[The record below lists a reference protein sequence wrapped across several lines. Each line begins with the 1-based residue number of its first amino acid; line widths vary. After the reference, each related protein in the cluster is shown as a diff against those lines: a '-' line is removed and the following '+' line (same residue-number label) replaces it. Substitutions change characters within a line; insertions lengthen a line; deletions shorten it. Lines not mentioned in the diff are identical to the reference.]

1 MFDSFF
7 AWKFP
12 IGRVF
17 GITVHVHLAFLLVLL
32 PLTLSFSIDKEYAP
46 GTWIDACILAAI
58 VTLST
63 LLHEFG
69 HCFGARAV
77 GGQADEVMLW
87 PLGGLAE
94 CSFLPATPRANFVFT
109 VCGPLADLILCIL
122 AGLMLTFGFEESIRP
137 SFNLFS
143 LNPFRDVAGN
153 YLLTLWNG
161 GAYQTSSLAVMI
173 VAWTFYI
180 NWFLL
185 LFNLVLVGIPWD
197 GGYAVRAILWPYVGY
212 HRATMYMIFG
222 GFVVACVL
230 FMGAF
235 IWYRVPIFIPL
246 ALYTFFM
253 CYREWMI
260 LENHGDESL
269 FGYDFSQG
277 YTSLEK
283 EMLTPSPRRKRQ
295 NFIQRYLQKR
305 NARRAQR
312 EHEQQIAEERR
323 MDELLEKIQREG
335 KQSLTDDETRFLK
348 RVSDR
353 YRNRH

>member
-1 MFDSFF
+1 MFDTFF

-32 PLTLSFSIDKEYAP
+32 PLTLSFSIDKDSAP
-46 GTWIDACILAAI
+46 GTWIDACVLAALMTVSI
-58 VTLST
+58 
-63 LLHEFG
+63 LLHEMG
-69 HCFGARAV
+69 HCFGARSV
-77 GGQADEVMLW
+77 GGQADEIMLW

-94 CSFLPATPRANFVFT
+94 CSFLPASPWANFVFT
-109 VCGPLADLILCIL
+109 VCGPLANVILCIVSAVIL
-122 AGLMLTFGFEESIRP
+122 AFGFDESIRP
-137 SFNLFS
+137 IFNFLGWY
-143 LNPFRDVAGN
+143 PFRDPAV
-153 YLLTLWNG
+153 YKLTLWNG
-161 GAYQTSSLAVMI
+161 NPYETSSLAVMA
-173 VAWTFYI
+173 VVWTFYI

-185 LFNLVLVGIPWD
+185 IFNMLLIGIPWD
-197 GGYAVRAILWPYVGY
+197 GGYLVRAILWPYVGY

-235 IWYRVPIFIPL
+235 LWHRVPMFIPL
-246 ALYTFFM
+246 ALYTFLM
-253 CYREWMI
+253 CYREWFI
-260 LENHGDESL
+260 LENRGDESL

-283 EMLTPSPRRKRQ
+283 DVSTPSPKRKKQ
-295 NFIQRYLQKR
+295 NFIQRYIQKR

-312 EHEQQIAEERR
+312 EHEQQEAEERR